1 MYRCWCLILFFV
13 LAFHHPTKA
22 QWYDPEK
29 VEKRIRLEY
38 EQAYDLAMQG
48 NYAGSIRKI
57 NKCLSMD
64 SRFVEAYLSRAGIYA
79 TLKKYDSSNLDFNR
93 AFELDLLFCNTYL
106 LPYSISLAG
115 AGRFQDALNKLE
127 LFLLMDGLNEQSIKA
142 ANYRKKTYLFALE
155 MEKKQAANDYRYVP
169 TSLGDSINS
178 EYLEY
183 YPALTIDG
191 KKLIFT
197 RRVNNDEDFYEST
210 LENGTWTKAKPVGGR
225 INTNFNEGAQC
236 ISQDGQWLV
245 FTGCNYPEGE
255 GSCDLYISYLKKD
268 SSWTE
273 AVNLG
278 RAINSE
284 FWESAPSISADKKDL
299 YFSSNRPGGYGGK
312 DIWVSHRLATGKWSA
327 PENAGPIIN
336 TTADETCPFKHA
348 DNQTLYFNSNG
359 HPGYGES
366 DLFLSRSDTA
376 GQWTAPINLGYPLN
390 TIDDEGSILVAADGK
405 TAYFAS
411 DHNIET
417 NKLDL
422 YTFTLPSFARSVQTR
437 WIRGMVTN
445 KKNNEGLPSSIL
457 LTEMNRR
464 KQPIR
469 LQTDENGK
477 FLVTLPVP
485 GNYAIQIERK
495 GFLMYSEH
503 VPLNEE
509 QRDTSFEWK
518 ISLSPIETGAKIV
531 LRNVFFETGSSR
543 LSSISQ
549 TELNELL
556 QLLRENPSMRIEIQ
570 GHTDNQG
577 KPADNLKLSMFRA
590 KAVLGYL
597 TSKGISTT
605 RLKVN
610 GYGDKRPITSNDT
623 DQGKSL
629 NRRTEIHVISVQ

>member
-1 MYRCWCLILFFV
+1 
-13 LAFHHPTKA
+13 
-22 QWYDPEK
+22 
-29 VEKRIRLEY
+29 
-38 EQAYDLAMQG
+38 
-48 NYAGSIRKI
+48 
-57 NKCLSMD
+57 
-64 SRFVEAYLSRAGIYA
+64 
-79 TLKKYDSSNLDFNR
+79 
-93 AFELDLLFCNTYL
+93 
-106 LPYSISLAG
+106 
-115 AGRFQDALNKLE
+115 
-127 LFLLMDGLNEQSIKA
+127 
-142 ANYRKKTYLFALE
+142 
-155 MEKKQAANDYRYVP
+155 
-169 TSLGDSINS
+169 
-178 EYLEY
+178 
-183 YPALTIDG
+183 
-191 KKLIFT
+191 
-197 RRVNNDEDFYEST
+197 
-210 LENGTWTKAKPVGGR
+210 
-225 INTNFNEGAQC
+225 
-236 ISQDGQWLV
+236 
-245 FTGCNYPEGE
+245 
-255 GSCDLYISYLKKD
+255 
-268 SSWTE
+268 
-273 AVNLG
+273 
-278 RAINSE
+278 
-284 FWESAPSISADKKDL
+284 
-299 YFSSNRPGGYGGK
+299 
-312 DIWVSHRLATGKWSA
+312 
-327 PENAGPIIN
+327 
-336 TTADETCPFKHA
+336 
-348 DNQTLYFNSNG
+348 
-359 HPGYGES
+359 
-366 DLFLSRSDTA
+366 
-376 GQWTAPINLGYPLN
+376 LGYPLN